1 MKLQVWNLHLVTR
14 LHRFSLNP
22 DASFLIWRKDI
33 LVVAPLY
40 TGVVQVAGR
49 RIVFSLVLNMNGRL
63 GDLESITNS
72 TNLPINTTSLQELAH
87 KQHPGV

>member
-14 LHRFSLNP
+14 LHRFTLNP

-49 RIVFSLVLNMNGRL
+49 RIVFSF
-63 GDLESITNS
+63 
-72 TNLPINTTSLQELAH
+72 
-87 KQHPGV
+87 